1 MQTSVQRG
9 ILLPCSRSPTTLFKR
24 RALRRKSVLG
34 IDLGTS
40 TSCVSVIEQG
50 KPKLLQLFRDS
61 TNFLSTVTYSQSSKP
76 SFGNDSYHDEEASSF
91 SSFKRL
97 IGREFEDAHQDAK
110 GLGYTP
116 REGRDGA
123 LELYCPALDTW
134 LTPTDVAADLL
145 RSVVASARQQLDTVT
160 GAVIGVPARFDD
172 GQCQATL
179 EAAHAAGLDAVHL
192 LREPIA
198 AALACNLQHEESGA
212 ILVFDLGGGTFDLS
226 LLESFEGVLEVLAT
240 SGNTHLGGID
250 FDADIAKW
258 VLQQQGYQE
267 ADISA
272 QQWRMLLTESES
284 AKRRAMTNGHA
295 DFQLAGFNGHGGAVR
310 LSSEQL
316 EVLMRPTLQR
326 MWPSLQEL
334 GEDACLEWH
343 RAPWDVALPSHHPS
357 PTSSEVTDEQSMML
371 PSEGASDTRSTHQEQ
386 LMYTPEPRLIGQVVL
401 VGGGTKA
408 SVIRSFVKDLTGIE
422 AIKGIDPEAVVA
434 IGCATYA
441 GMLMDHTIFNQAMP
455 DMDNSSM
462 IARLKQFDTSTGML
476 GLAMVVDCGCSDCY
490 LGDIPFIK
498 EIWAMSQS
506 DFCSP
511 ELRTPVTP
519 SPSTFAA
526 SYRKVSPAGRHLLL
540 STMATRAASDS
551 PLSSWQGTTLL
562 KTTGEVVRAPDLVQ
576 GATVLALL
584 RHFG

>member
-386 LMYTPEPRLIGQVVL
+386 LMYTPEPRLI
-401 VGGGTKA
+401 
-408 SVIRSFVKDLTGIE
+408 
-422 AIKGIDPEAVVA
+422 
-434 IGCATYA
+434 
-441 GMLMDHTIFNQAMP
+441 DHTIFNQAMP